1 MDTEMNPVNWNW
13 KLDGDELETVMCD
26 INVAAVTLL
35 KLYTEIVKL
44 VAAVIVAV
52 VEHTNFDAILYMDHF
67 KLHNVT
73 ISVR

>member
-1 MDTEMNPVNWNW
+1 MDIEMNPVNWNW

-35 KLYTEIVKL
+35 KIVKL

-52 VEHTNFDAILYMDHF
+52 VEHTNFDAILYMEHL